1 MQNCVCDGDL
11 LVEPPSR
18 RFLLLIFS
26 LWLSRGLPSTSVGH
40 CVRAPLQQ
48 RYTADPPD
56 TQTSEPRP
64 NPEAVNEPKVKNC
77 PGERTRVDRQMG
89 GDRLGAVGAPVAAGF
104 RLQGIK
110 KVLLLDLAQ
119 LQLLPRTLKRII
131 SRRGSKKTC

>member
-11 LVEPPSR
+11 LVEPPSH
-18 RFLLLIFS
+18 RFPLLIFS
-26 LWLSRGLPSTSVGH
+26 LWLSRGTPSTSVGH

-48 RYTADPPD
+48 RYPATPQNPQTHKHQNHDRTWRTSMSLKLKTAQEKGPTWTDG
-56 TQTSEPRP
+56 QT
-64 NPEAVNEPKVKNC
+64 
-77 PGERTRVDRQMG
+77 G
-89 GDRLGAVGAPVAAGF
+89 GRGSSGCS

-119 LQLLPRTLKRII
+119 LQLLPQTLKRII